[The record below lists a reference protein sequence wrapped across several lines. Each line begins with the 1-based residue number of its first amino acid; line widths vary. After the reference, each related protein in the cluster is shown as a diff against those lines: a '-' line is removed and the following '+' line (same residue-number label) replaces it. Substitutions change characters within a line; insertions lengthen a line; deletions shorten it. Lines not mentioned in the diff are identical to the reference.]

1 MDDTIIDAVRIKYVG
16 TYLKIVNTLKA
27 HAT

>member
-1 MDDTIIDAVRIKYVG
+1 MVSNIINDVRIKYVG